1 MVNKRTSESNKQKSK
16 KQKSDTEVSDS
27 QNIDNSNKNE
37 IETTPKRSTRTRSK
51 NNSEDNNENNAINN
65 PQNNNSE
72 MTLKKTI
79 PVESSADLTTS
90 YRTNETNSITN
101 SPVITRGRA
110 ARKAKKTDSEV
121 SSPALSER
129 SRRSESDT
137 KSTRGRS
144 KSKRSRYK
152 KVSQSEQLVMEDNGT
167 VDNAAV
173 KSQITTEKEIVN
185 ETPVAVEIDGKGS
198 SPLKPQL
205 AITMSSETSLQE
217 IDHSSVLSS
226 EHSISS
232 VTEIKDEADESEIS
246 VQQVTS
252 QTSSST
258 TEKVKPST
266 LNLKNFTIEIKSN
279 IKQSNESDPKTDTIH
294 NNSGTKTTPPASNH
308 YNSRSHSKRRKKLTS
323 KKHELSSRSVYIPAG
338 LVNPFREKSHHQK
351 VDENIK
357 EDMEIIRECIRSK
370 SESPS
375 KLETEKQDKI
385 AEDSD
390 AIKSH
395 NAFYYE
401 EDTKHYKVK
410 AKSYAKA
417 YSRDYVKYMKDEYYK
432 NDQISWCMEKPND
445 WADAFEK
452 ILPGTLDVTKCTK
465 ATKRPHELP
474 GDPTDASDNALQE
487 AFAQGNIGN
496 YPSFTKSY
504 FSSQAR
510 DEFFVYTDERM
521 PQLAIASLI
530 IQIAGIIFWACG
542 KFAIDAII

>member
-152 KVSQSEQLVMEDNGT
+152 KVSQSEQLVKEDNGT

-308 YNSRSHSKRRKKLTS
+308 YNSRSHSKRKKKLTS

-357 EDMEIIRECIRSK
+357 EDMEIIRECNKSK
-370 SESPS
+370 TDSPS
-375 KLETEKQDKI
+375 KLEIEKLDNTSKKNPQGTRRSLRRNYSNQGQNTNANGVVGSPKARYSPEQLTKLNSYNQGVLPFHALDDISKTEVNDDFCSICHQSTGCFLCCDSCPKSFHFDCFNPPLDKSSI
-385 AEDSD
+385 PEGIWECKECRAKKNPEL
-390 AIKSH
+390 IKE
-395 NAFYYE
+395 NVNE
-401 EDTKHYKVK
+401 K
-410 AKSYAKA
+410 
-417 YSRDYVKYMKDEYYK
+417 DY
-432 NDQISWCMEKPND
+432 
-445 WADAFEK
+445 
-452 ILPGTLDVTKCTK
+452 
-465 ATKRPHELP
+465 
-474 GDPTDASDNALQE
+474 
-487 AFAQGNIGN
+487 
-496 YPSFTKSY
+496 
-504 FSSQAR
+504 
-510 DEFFVYTDERM
+510 
-521 PQLAIASLI
+521 
-530 IQIAGIIFWACG
+530 
-542 KFAIDAII
+542 